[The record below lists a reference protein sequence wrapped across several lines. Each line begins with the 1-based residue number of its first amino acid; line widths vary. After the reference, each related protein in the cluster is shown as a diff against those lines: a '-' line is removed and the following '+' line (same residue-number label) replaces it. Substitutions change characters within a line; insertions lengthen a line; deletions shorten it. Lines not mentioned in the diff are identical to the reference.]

1 MRFEHTV
8 KNVPAPADKSPHKGY
23 SCSGGMVVSHRLSMI
38 ADDRRCENGGEAVAE
53 WRPGIEFPEDDF
65 STAAGRRAEYLRIC
79 RRGYARM
86 KQRRVV
92 IAGLCR
98 DVEPILPA
106 TILRI
111 GRLASLFADSRIVVY
126 ENDSQDGTKLLL
138 RQWALRDRR
147 VTAVTENIGQPVN
160 PVRRCVARASR
171 MAEYRER
178 CQRMILERHRNF
190 DAVILLDTDLV
201 GGWSE
206 DGVANTFGR
215 DEWDVVG
222 ANGLVYRRE
231 GVAVNELRQYDT
243 WAYRR
248 HESLQPLESA
258 VVATIVPQRG
268 EPLVRVGSCFG
279 GLAIYRM
286 EAFAAGSY
294 GGGDC
299 EHVAFHHSL
308 AQRGLSR
315 IFMNPS
321 QLTLYGRRHRS
332 TDRAVR
338 AILRAWSTLSGSPM
352 QPWLCSKGCFPATPS
367 GQWTGP
373 GLAFESVFDRAR
385 QGRTAG

>member
-1 MRFEHTV
+1 M
-8 KNVPAPADKSPHKGY
+8 SPLARGV
-23 SCSGGMVVSHRLSMI
+23 SVQGGLIVSHRLSRLVE
-38 ADDRRCENGGEAVAE
+38 DRRRDDGGEAVAE
-53 WRPGIEFPEDDF
+53 WRPDLDFPEEDF
-65 STAAGRRAEYLRIC
+65 PTAAVRRAEYLRIC

-111 GRLASLFADSRIVVY
+111 ERLASLFADARIVVY

-138 RQWALRDRR
+138 RQWAVGDRR

-171 MAEYRER
+171 MAAYRAR
-178 CQRMILERHRNF
+178 CQRMILDRHPHF
-190 DAVILLDTDLV
+190 DAVALLDMDLV

-206 DGVANTFGR
+206 DGVANTFGH
-215 DEWDVVG
+215 DDWDVVG
-222 ANGLVYRRE
+222 ANGLVYRRV

-258 VVATIVPQRG
+258 VVSTIVPLRG
-268 EPLVRVGSCFG
+268 QPLVRVGSCFG

-294 GGGDC
+294 GGDDC
-299 EHVAFHHSL
+299 EHVAFHRSL

-332 TDRAVR
+332 TDPAVQ
-338 AILRAWSTLSGSPM
+338 AMLRFWSTLSGRPI
-352 QPWLCSKGCFPATPS
+352 QPWLCSKDCLPAAPS
-367 GQWTGP
+367 GQRAGR
-373 GLAFESVFDRAR
+373 GLAFESRCDRVR